1 MAEIKWTPSL
11 IEDRFIE
18 AADVMKRLPNVRV
31 PGHFNTWPAMMAEFS
46 DLIGRE
52 PGRLRRGPPAPD
64 AISRMDETLD
74 WLRWLEPVD
83 ARIVWLRATGARWKA
98 ICYKVGLGR
107 SAANEHWRYAL
118 CLISFRLNGH
128 AETGRSKRRLISIA
142 KPGHCGAGTIA
153 KCSALPLRG

>member
-11 IEDRFIE
+11 VEDRFIE

-64 AISRMDETLD
+64 AISRMDETLG

-83 ARIVWLRATGARWKA
+83 AKIVWLRASGQRWKE
-98 ICYKVGLGR
+98 ICWKVGLAR
-107 SAANEHWRYAL
+107 AAANEHWLYAL
-118 CLISFRLNGH
+118 CVMAHRLNGS
-128 AETGRSKRRLISIA
+128 TRTTSSSRRRFIEQA
-142 KPGHCGAGTIA
+142 R
-153 KCSALPLRG
+153 AL